1 MKNKSWWVKKEG
13 ERELK
18 EIKIKDKKIIWLIIL
33 LFLYFKN

>member
-18 EIKIKDKKIIWLIIL
+18 EIKIKDKKIWLIIL